1 MAETVIETRGL
12 TRRFGK
18 VHAVDGLDL
27 SVPRGSV
34 FGFIGRNGAGKTT
47 TVRMLLGLLPMTQG
61 SATVLGLDSRK
72 ESFDIKR
79 RVGYVPET
87 HHFYKWMTV
96 GELTR
101 FTSSFYPTWQE
112 AKCSELLS
120 RFELDPAKKI
130 KELSKGMV
138 AKAALTLALAH
149 NPELLVLDEPTG
161 GLDVMVRRDFLESI
175 VRTIQEEGK
184 TVFLSSHVLVDME
197 RVADEI
203 AIIEEGRLIKR
214 ATLDEL
220 KDKVKKVK
228 LTFADEPPADARIKG
243 ARDVARDGR
252 EWMVTYED
260 YTEAKLAEL
269 RKLPTSG
276 LQVID
281 LDLEDIFV
289 VLVGKRSEA

>member
-1 MAETVIETRGL
+1 MAETVIETKGL
-12 TRRFGK
+12 GRRFGK
-18 VHAVDGLDL
+18 AHAVDGLDL

-47 TVRMLLGLLPMTQG
+47 TVRMLLGLLPMTAG

-72 ESFDIKR
+72 ESFDIKK
-79 RVGYVPET
+79 RVGYVPES

-101 FTSSFYPTWQE
+101 FTSSFYPTWQDG
-112 AKCSELLS
+112 KCAELLT
-120 RFELDPAKKI
+120 RFELDPRKKV

-138 AKAALTLALAH
+138 AKLALTLALAH
-149 NPELLVLDEPTG
+149 APELLVLDEPTG

-203 AIIEEGRLIKR
+203 AIIEEGRLVKR

-228 LTFADEPPADARIKG
+228 LTFAGEPPADARIEG

-252 EWMVTYED
+252 EWVVTYED
-260 YTEAKLAEL
+260 YTEEKLDEL
-269 RKLPTSG
+269 RKLPISG

-289 VLVGKRSEA
+289 VLVGKRSEP

>member
-1 MAETVIETRGL
+1 MAETVIETKGL
-12 TRRFGK
+12 GRRFGK
-18 VHAVDGLDL
+18 AHAVDGLDL

-47 TVRMLLGLLPMTQG
+47 TVKMLLGLLPMTAG

-72 ESFDIKR
+72 ESFDIKK
-79 RVGYVPET
+79 RVGYVPES

-101 FTSSFYPTWQE
+101 FTSSFYPTWQDG
-112 AKCSELLS
+112 KCAELLT
-120 RFELDPAKKI
+120 RFELDPRKKV

-138 AKAALTLALAH
+138 AKLALTLALAH
-149 NPELLVLDEPTG
+149 APELLVLDEPTG

-203 AIIEEGRLIKR
+203 AIIEEGRLVKR

-228 LTFADEPPADARIKG
+228 LTFAGEPPADARIEG

-252 EWMVTYED
+252 EWVVTYED
-260 YTEAKLAEL
+260 YTEEKLDEL
-269 RKLPTSG
+269 RKLPISG

-289 VLVGKRSEA
+289 VLVGKRSEP

>member
-1 MAETVIETRGL
+1 MAETVIETKGL
-12 TRRFGK
+12 GRRFGK
-18 VHAVDGLDL
+18 AHAVDGLDL

-47 TVRMLLGLLPMTQG
+47 TVKMLLGLLPMTAG

-72 ESFDIKR
+72 ESFDIKK
-79 RVGYVPET
+79 RVGYVPES

-112 AKCSELLS
+112 KKCAELLT
-120 RFELDPAKKI
+120 RFELDPRKKV

-138 AKAALTLALAH
+138 AKLALTLALAH
-149 NPELLVLDEPTG
+149 APELLVLDEPTG

-203 AIIEEGRLIKR
+203 AIIEEGRLVKR

-228 LTFADEPPADARIKG
+228 LTFAGEPPADARIEG

-252 EWMVTYED
+252 EWVVTYED
-260 YTEAKLAEL
+260 YTEEKLDEL
-269 RKLPTSG
+269 RKLPISG

-289 VLVGKRSEA
+289 VLVGKRSEP

>member
-1 MAETVIETRGL
+1 MAETVIETKGL
-12 TRRFGK
+12 GRRFGK
-18 VHAVDGLDL
+18 AHAVDGLDL

-47 TVRMLLGLLPMTQG
+47 TVKMLLGLLPMTAG

-72 ESFDIKR
+72 ESFDIKK
-79 RVGYVPET
+79 RVGYVPES

-101 FTSSFYPTWQE
+101 FTSSFYPTWQDG
-112 AKCSELLS
+112 KCAELLT
-120 RFELDPAKKI
+120 RFELDPRKKV

-138 AKAALTLALAH
+138 AKLALTLALAH
-149 NPELLVLDEPTG
+149 APELLVLDEPTG

-203 AIIEEGRLIKR
+203 AIIEEGRLVKR
-214 ATLDEL
+214 ATLEEL
-220 KDKVKKVK
+220 KGKVKKVK
-228 LTFADEPPADARIKG
+228 LTFAGEPPADARIEG

-252 EWMVTYED
+252 EWVVTYED
-260 YTEAKLAEL
+260 YTEEKLDEL
-269 RKLPTSG
+269 RKLPISG

-289 VLVGKRSEA
+289 VLVGKRSEP